1 MPKLAVEDGARN
13 FVDFIDHLFP
23 RQHMLVSVDL
33 WRLSHRRALWLDQC
47 TSRANEPSTAESPL
61 VEILSIQS
69 VGVCVVRPS
78 VVNSP

>member
-1 MPKLAVEDGARN
+1 MPQLAIKDGTRN
-13 FVDFIDHLFP
+13 LVDFIDHLFP

-33 WRLSHRRALWLDQC
+33 WGLSHRRALWLDQC
-47 TSRANEPSTAESPL
+47 TSRANEPSTTEGPL

-78 VVNSP
+78 VVNLP